1 MGNSLQDQLL
11 KAGLATEKQ
20 AARARKSRDTRERMR
35 RKGQE
40 VEDAAGESVRA
51 AERARRER
59 DRTLNRRRTEALERR
74 ARVAEL
80 RQLVEPNRIAERGE
94 LEFRFLD
101 GKKIRT
107 LMLREAERGALV
119 EGRLGIVRIE
129 GRHDIVPRRVAER
142 VAERDA
148 RALVLLNAPEGDKGS
163 TKDAAD
169 DDYAGYE
176 VPDDLIW

>member
-11 KAGLATEKQ
+11 KAGIATEKQ
-20 AARARKSRDTRERMR
+20 AVRARKARDTREKMR
-35 RKGQE
+35 RKGQA
-40 VEDAAGESVRA
+40 VDDSAAEAVRA
-51 AERARRER
+51 AEARRVDR
-59 DRTLNRRRTEALERR
+59 DRSLNRRRAEKAERR

-80 RQLVEPNRIAERGE
+80 RQLVEPNRVAQRGE
-94 LEFRFLD
+94 LEFRYLD

-107 LMLREAERGALV
+107 LMLREEERGALI
-119 EGRLGIVRIE
+119 EGRLGIVKIE

-148 RALVLLNAPEGDKGS
+148 TALVLLNGSGDGKGAS
-163 TKDAAD
+163 ETAG